1 MANIVFTNN
10 ASALLA
16 ATITSGA
23 TTIQVAAGYGDL
35 FPVITAPQYCYATL
49 EDNAGNIEIVKVTA
63 RAAASD
69 LLTVQRGQEGT
80 TGQAFTLTVTR
91 VELRLTKATME
102 EFLQLNGGLMTGD
115 LDLNTNNLID
125 AHINGVGT
133 RFTQGQIA
141 GVSLRGEVDV
151 STNEITVPGGPG
163 YLRATAGGAAIL
175 VTGDDLMA
183 ELDTAG
189 VILFDSATV
198 GLQVPG
204 GAYLRVQGATAAN
217 HMSVAHDDTDCNF
230 TFPNTTAVNWD
241 TLLEMSADIN
251 MLDNQIIRPVFID
264 FAIKKQAVGSATTLN
279 IDYELGSFVVLTMTS
294 NVTDLDVI
302 NFPTTEVA
310 TVRIKV
316 IQGGAGSFTIAN
328 YPTGIKW
335 ARGVVPILT
344 TAPGSID
351 YIDLWT
357 DDGGTTWNGVFD
369 NGWA

>member
-16 ATITSGA
+16 ATITSGE

-80 TGQAFTLTVTR
+80 VGQAFTLTVTR

-102 EFLQLNGGLMTGD
+102 EFLQLNGGTMTGD

-125 AHINGVGT
+125 AYINGVST

-141 GVSLRGEVDV
+141 GVPLRGAVDLT
-151 STNEITVPGGPG
+151 SNEIVVPAGGG
-163 YLRATAGGAAIL
+163 RATAGGATL
-175 VTGDDLMA
+175 LLQGDDIMA

-198 GLQVPG
+198 GLQVPA
-204 GAYLRVQGATAAN
+204 GAYLRVEGPTAAN
-217 HMSVAHDDTDCNF
+217 HGIMSHDDTNF
-230 TFPNTTAVNWD
+230 IFSFPNTTKVTWD
-241 TLLEMSADIN
+241 ALLEMSANIDL
-251 MLDNQIIRPVFID
+251 LDNELVRPLFTD
-264 FAIKKQAVGSATTLN
+264 FAVKKQSVSGIATTVV
-279 IDYELGSFVVLTMTS
+279 DYELGSYIILTLTANIAVLTLNNPPS
-294 NVTDLDVI
+294 A
-302 NFPTTEVA
+302 EVG
-310 TVRIKV
+310 VFRFRV
-316 IQGGAGSFTIAN
+316 VQGNGPFTITWPAGTKWPKNGAAPVLSTAN
-328 YPTGIKW
+328 G
-335 ARGVVPILT
+335 A
-344 TAPGSID
+344 ID
-351 YIDLWT
+351 FIDLWT
-357 DDGGTTWNGVFD
+357 DDGGTTWYGAYND
-369 NGWA
+369 NWAV

>member
-16 ATITSGA
+16 ASITSGG

-63 RAAASD
+63 RALLSD
-69 LLTVQRGQEGT
+69 LLTVERGQEGT
-80 TGQAFTLTVTR
+80 VGQAFTLSITR
-91 VELRLTKATME
+91 VELRMTKATLE
-102 EFLQLNGGLMTGD
+102 EFLQINGGTLTGD

-141 GVSLRGEVDV
+141 GVPLRGAVDA
-151 STNEITVPGGPG
+151 TGNEIAVNADGVT
-163 YLRATAGGAAIL
+163 RATAGGAAIL
-175 VTGDDLMA
+175 ATGDDIMA

-198 GLQVPG
+198 GLQVPA
-204 GAYLRVQGATAAN
+204 GAYLRVEGPTAAN
-217 HMSVAHDDTDCNF
+217 HGIMSHDDTNF
-230 TFPNTTAVNWD
+230 IFSFLNTTAVTWD

-251 MLDNQIIRPVFID
+251 MQDNQIIRPVFID
-264 FAIKKQAVGSATTLN
+264 FAIKKQAVSSTVALD
-279 IDYELGSFVVLTMTS
+279 IDYELGSYVVLTMTS
-294 NVTDLDVI
+294 NITALDII
-302 NFPTTEVA
+302 NFPTTDVA

-316 IQGGAGSFTIAN
+316 VQAGAGSFTIAG
-328 YPTGIKW
+328 YPTGINW
-335 ARGVVPILT
+335 ARGVVPTLS
-344 TAPGSID
+344 TAPGEYD
-351 YIDLWT
+351 FIDLWT
-357 DDGGTTWNGVFD
+357 DDGGATWNGSFD
-369 NGWA
+369 VDWN

>member
-16 ATITSGA
+16 ATITSGE

-80 TGQAFTLTVTR
+80 VGQAFTLSVTR

-125 AHINGVGT
+125 AYINGVST

-141 GVSLRGEVDV
+141 GVPLRGAVDLT
-151 STNEITVPGGPG
+151 SNEIAVPAGGG
-163 YLRATAGGAAIL
+163 RATAGGATLL
-175 VTGDDLMA
+175 VQGDDLMA

-204 GAYLRVQGATAAN
+204 GAYLRIEGPTPAN
-217 HMSVAHDDTDCNF
+217 HIILTHDDTDAAF
-230 TFPNTTAVNWD
+230 SFLNTTKVTWD
-241 TLLEMSADIN
+241 TLLEMSANID
-251 MLDNQIIRPVFID
+251 LLGNQVVNPIFID
-264 FAIKKQAVGSATTLN
+264 FALKKQSVTGIATTVV
-279 IDYELGSFVVLTMTS
+279 DYEAGSYITLTLTANIAVLT
-294 NVTDLDVI
+294 LD
-302 NFPTTEVA
+302 NPPAAEVG
-310 TVRIKV
+310 VFRFKI
-316 IQGGAGSFTIAN
+316 IQGNPARTITW
-328 YPTGIKW
+328 PTGTKW
-335 ARGVVPILT
+335 PKGGA
-344 TAPGSID
+344 APVLSLGNGAID
-351 YIDLWT
+351 FVDLWT
-357 DDGGTTWNGVFD
+357 DDGGTTWYGAYND
-369 NGWA
+369 NWTV